1 MPITRLLVAPVCSL
15 ISPKE
20 MAAVL
25 HSMNNTVSYFGDDKL
40 SDDRIE
46 KMVKEVGACCCVL
59 AVHTAAV
66 GYDTLAASDLRDS

>member
-1 MPITRLLVAPVCSL
+1 M
-15 ISPKE
+15 
-20 MAAVL
+20 L